1 MSRLRDVYAQKALA
15 QLPRLL
21 GNQDRNPF
29 SPTYGC
35 FHRDYWLEKTSDF
48 PDAVRQFG
56 VQALA
61 LVYRHDFPGNIYK
74 GEPKVRDWAIAA
86 LDFWARI
93 QHSDGSFDEF
103 YPYERGWVGPTAFTT
118 FACVEAFRLL
128 REETPGDVAERV
140 IAAVGRAARFI
151 AAGESEEDHLANH
164 HAMAYLAVWKAY
176 ELLGEPELKTGCERL
191 WEGFLRYHHAEEGW
205 SREYDGVDPGYLS
218 ATVSFLAKVYRT
230 NPDPRILQV
239 LRQSV
244 EFCSYFVYPDGSYA
258 GSLGSRNTQHFYP
271 HGFEVLG
278 RELPL
283 AAAVAEK
290 MLQGLA
296 GGKLV
301 PPEIMSD
308 RYVCYRIPEYL
319 EAYLDCAPRAATL
332 PPLPCEQHAFT
343 RYVPGARIFAA
354 SQSNRYVIANL
365 AKGGVVKV
373 FTQEP
378 AGLLLNDAGLIGRTE
393 DGRVVSSQWI
403 GPDYECKV
411 DEAGWEVT
419 GHLHVIAATKLFT
432 PVKNLV
438 FRTVLVALGW
448 SPRFS
453 HLLKAKIRK
462 VLILRQQTVPVR
474 FRRRLKLDG
483 EGLTLVDELHIEGPV
498 RFTALSTGDDFSVR
512 YVPQS
517 RYFQAQELA
526 SGGTPLAPGA
536 LEQLNRQRTITIEA
550 RLPRAANTGRTV
562 LGP

>member
-1 MSRLRDVYAQKALA
+1 VDKL
-15 QLPRLL
+15 
-21 GNQDRNPF
+21 
-29 SPTYGC
+29 
-35 FHRDYWLEKTSDF
+35 
-48 PDAVRQFG
+48 
-56 VQALA
+56 
-61 LVYRHDFPGNIYK
+61 
-74 GEPKVRDWAIAA
+74 
-86 LDFWARI
+86 
-93 QHSDGSFDEF
+93 
-103 YPYERGWVGPTAFTT
+103 
-118 FACVEAFRLL
+118 
-128 REETPGDVAERV
+128 
-140 IAAVGRAARFI
+140 
-151 AAGESEEDHLANH
+151 
-164 HAMAYLAVWKAY
+164 
-176 ELLGEPELKTGCERL
+176 TG
-191 WEGFLRYHHAEEGW
+191 
-205 SREYDGVDPGYLS
+205 
-218 ATVSFLAKVYRT
+218 
-230 NPDPRILQV
+230 
-239 LRQSV
+239 
-244 EFCSYFVYPDGSYA
+244 
-258 GSLGSRNTQHFYP
+258 
-271 HGFEVLG
+271 EVLG
-278 RELPL
+278 TYRLLEVIGQGGMATVYKAVDESNDSMVAVKLLSAYIAQEPRFKARFAREVEVLRSL
-283 AAAVAEK
+283 S
-290 MLQGLA
+290 
-296 GGKLV
+296 GGKIV
-301 PPEIMSD
+301 PILG
-308 RYVCYRIPEYL
+308 YG
-319 EAYLDCAPRAATL
+319 
-332 PPLPCEQHAFT
+332 EQDAFT